1 MPVRRG
7 GVFTCSAVPGPQDTA
22 MLQEERLLRIES
34 LLATV
39 VRVSTERIAQELD
52 ISRETARRDIL
63 TLEAR
68 GALRRV
74 HGGAVA
80 LKPPVPEAPYAERQR
95 LRAREKRAI
104 AKAALRLVQPG
115 QTLFMDA
122 GSTMACFAGE
132 LRSMA
137 GLTIV
142 TNSIAI
148 ALALAP
154 AGDRAGHRVVLLGG
168 TPRPDVQ
175 ATFGDATVNEIHRHR
190 ADVALLSPVGLDA
203 QQGATSY
210 EHHEAAVAQA
220 MVRQAGQV
228 VLLADHGKIGA
239 ASRMAYCAAQ
249 DVDVLVTDR
258 HAGTQAA
265 LAPLRRAVG
274 RLVLA

>member
-1 MPVRRG
+1 
-7 GVFTCSAVPGPQDTA
+7 

-80 LKPPVPEAPYAERQR
+80 LKPVVPEAPYAERQR

-104 AKAALRLVQPG
+104 AKAALRLVRPG

-122 GSTMACFAGE
+122 GSTMSCFAEE

-137 GLTIV
+137 GLTVI

-148 ALALAP
+148 ALVLAAP
-154 AGDRAGHRVVLLGG
+154 GSSGGHRVVLLGG
-168 TPRPDVQ
+168 TPRADVQ
-175 ATFGDATVNEIHRHR
+175 ATFGEATVGEIHRHR
-190 ADVALLSPVGLDA
+190 ADLALLSPVGLDA
-203 QQGATSY
+203 QQGASSY

-220 MVRQAGQV
+220 MVRQADHV
-228 VLLADHGKIGA
+228 VLLADHGKIGM
-239 ASRMAYCAAQ
+239 ASRISYCAAQ
-249 DVDVLVTDR
+249 EVDALVTDR
-258 HAGTQAA
+258 HAASQAA
-265 LAPLRRAVG
+265 LAPLRRVVG
-274 RLVLA
+274 RVVIA